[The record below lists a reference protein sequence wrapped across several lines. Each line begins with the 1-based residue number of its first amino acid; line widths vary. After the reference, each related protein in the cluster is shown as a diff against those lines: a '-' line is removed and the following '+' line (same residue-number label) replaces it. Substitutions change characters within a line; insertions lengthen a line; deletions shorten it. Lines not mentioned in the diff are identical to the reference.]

1 MRVPTAAALLRP
13 GRGYI
18 TRAAVRDTYHALLYV
33 QRAGD
38 EVSSGSSLRTRGTR
52 ALPKYFGSPSACRR
66 SYEYH
71 LFEAI
76 AQPSIAFQS
85 MLEPRVRASG
95 EMA

>member
-38 EVSSGSSLRTRGTR
+38 EVSSGSSIRTRGTR